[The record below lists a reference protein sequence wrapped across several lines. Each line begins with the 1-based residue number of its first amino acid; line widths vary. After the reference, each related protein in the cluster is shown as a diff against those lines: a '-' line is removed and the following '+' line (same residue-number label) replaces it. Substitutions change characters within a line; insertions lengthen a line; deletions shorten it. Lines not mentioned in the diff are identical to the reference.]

1 MNLWRVELLHLL
13 RTWRGWT
20 LSCFFLLASLLATLI
35 GFLIQRSSTSSFTY
49 DQTLDLYTAFAW
61 LPILLWTGIAASSFA
76 IDSNTERSVFLRLR
90 FSLAEILIS
99 KSIFY
104 FVSVGVLWLT
114 GFAITFFLGL
124 LIFDGSH
131 QINLG
136 WFLWG
141 LFFFLITGIFSTT
154 LILFCG
160 ALFRGAVAS
169 VLVVIGLNL
178 GLPIIA
184 SLLILLELLIRGLT
198 DTAPAEWETVSYV
211 ARTFLWWPSATYDA
225 VIFMSVT
232 PSEISA
238 DTSISLGQAFEL
250 EPDFRIKPLVSSVI
264 AVPAMG
270 LFGWRRYAKREV

>member
-20 LSCFFLLASLLATLI
+20 LSGVFLLASLLAVLI
-35 GFLIQRSSTSSFTY
+35 GFLIHRSSSSSFSY
-49 DQTLDLYTAFAW
+49 DQTLDLYTLMAW
-61 LPILLWTGIAASSFA
+61 PALLLWTGIAASSFA

-104 FVSVGVLWLT
+104 FALAATLWLA

-124 LIFDGSH
+124 VIFDGGH
-131 QINLG
+131 QISLR

-141 LFFFLITGIFSTT
+141 LLFFLISGIFSTT

-169 VLVVIGLNL
+169 VLVVIGLLL
-178 GLPIIA
+178 GLPLIA
-184 SLLILLELLIRGLT
+184 SLLIFLELLIRGLEHT
-198 DTAPAEWETVSYV
+198 PPVQWETVSYI
-211 ARTFLWWPSATYDA
+211 ARALLWWPPATYDG
-225 VIFMSVT
+225 VVFMSVT
-232 PSEISA
+232 PSEIA
-238 DTSISLGQAFEL
+238 TDTNISIGQALEL
-250 EPDFRIKPLVSSVI
+250 NPYFRIKPLISSVI
-264 AVPAMG
+264 LVPAMV
-270 LFGWRRYAKREV
+270 LFGWHRYSKREV

>member
-20 LSCFFLLASLLATLI
+20 LSGVFLLASLLAVLI
-35 GFLIQRSSTSSFTY
+35 GFLIHRSSGSSFTY
-49 DQTLDLYTAFAW
+49 DQTLDLYMLFAW
-61 LPILLWTGIAASSFA
+61 PALLLWTGIAASSFA
-76 IDSNTERSVFLRLR
+76 IDSNKERSVFLRLR

-104 FVSVGVLWLT
+104 FALAGTLWLA

-124 LIFDGSH
+124 VIFDGSH
-131 QINLG
+131 QISLR

-141 LFFFLITGIFSTT
+141 LFFFLISGIFNTS

-169 VLVVIGLNL
+169 VLVVIGLSL

-184 SLLILLELLIRGLT
+184 SLLVFLELLIRGLT
-198 DTAPAEWETVSYV
+198 DTPPVEWETVSYV
-211 ARTFLWWPSATYDA
+211 ARVLVWWPPSTYDA
-225 VIFMSVT
+225 IVFMSVT
-232 PSEISA
+232 PSEIA
-238 DTSISLGQAFEL
+238 ANANISIGQAL
-250 EPDFRIKPLVSSVI
+250 DLDPYFRIKPLVASVI
-264 AVPAMG
+264 SVPAMA
-270 LFGWRRYAKREV
+270 LFAWHRYVRREI